1 MQINTSSKMY
11 ICIHATTITTG
22 EKKTNKQHG
31 LHQISHFINKFQ
43 SVN

>member
-22 EKKTNKQHG
+22 EKTQQTTRPPSNFA
-31 LHQISHFINKFQ
+31 LY
-43 SVN
+43 

>member
-22 EKKTNKQHG
+22 EKTQQHG
-31 LHQISHFINKFQ
+31 LHQISHLINKFQ

>member
-22 EKKTNKQHG
+22 EKKNQQTTRPPSNFA
-31 LHQISHFINKFQ
+31 LY
-43 SVN
+43 